1 MDEQQ
6 DDVER
11 RLSAALHRMGSEA
24 RAPEGLWARIAPR
37 LEDRVM
43 VPGGWGRRFGMA
55 AMGVAA
61 ALVLAVG
68 GVGTVRVA
76 SRPAVGVGGR
86 WLRVTELL
94 RTGRRAGDRQARP
107 APTRS
112 WPSKRMTKRR
122 HCWRVLSEPTAVPRP
137 QLADSA
143 VPRPQGVDSTEL
155 GWSLTDGG
163 GLEAR
168 QERIAVDVQG
178 SAGERQIVSQAS
190 LTIEVRNVNAAT
202 IQLRGLVEST
212 GGFIEH
218 ISTSGGP
225 NPEFGS
231 AGVRVPG
238 ERFVETLD
246 RIEGLGRPLEQ
257 SLGQRDVTGQ
267 VIDLEARLRSERSA
281 EQSLLKLLDRA
292 ASVTDVLTVERE
304 LARVRATVERLQGE
318 LEYLQRSVALATI
331 AVSFTLPPGAVTI
344 APSASMQIE
353 VGDVEG
359 SVRRVR
365 DLVGGAGGRM
375 EQVTVST
382 RTNGQDAFLSFEA
395 PASAFESLLTS
406 LAGDGVIIYRE
417 VRSDGRLP
425 SAGSDDDLQ
434 ARFNVTLQT
443 PEESD
448 LWGDVVLPAGG
459 ALAALL
465 IVVVAA
471 LAICARRRRAA

>member
-6 DDVER
+6 NDVER

-43 VPGGWGRRFGMA
+43 VRGGWGRRLGMA

-76 SRPAVGVGGR
+76 ND
-86 WLRVTELL
+86 LL
-94 RTGRRAGDRQARP
+94 SESGDDGSALLGFSGPQG
-107 APTRS
+107 APGADS
-112 WPSKRMTKRR
+112 FAAFEADDEALKSLAI
-122 HCWRVLSEPTAVPRP
+122 LSEPT
-137 QLADSA
+137 A

-155 GWSLTDGG
+155 GWSLTDDG

-168 QERIAVDVQG
+168 QERISVDVQG
-178 SAGERQIVSQAS
+178 SADERQIVSQAS

-231 AGVRVPG
+231 AVVRVPG

-267 VIDLEARLRSERSA
+267 VIDLEARLRSERSS

-304 LARVRATVERLQGE
+304 LARVRANVERLQGE

-331 AVSFTLPPGAVTI
+331 AVSFTLPPGAVPI

-353 VGDVEG
+353 VGDVES

-375 EQVTVST
+375 GQVTVST

-395 PASAFESLLTS
+395 PASVFESLLTS
-406 LAGDGVIIYRE
+406 LAGDGVILYRE

-459 ALAALL
+459 ALAALV

-471 LAICARRRRAA
+471 LVIRARRRRA

>member
-37 LEDRVM
+37 LDARVM
-43 VPGGWGRRFGMA
+43 VRGGWGRRLGMA

-76 SRPAVGVGGR
+76 ADLLSESGEDGGALLSVSGPAGAPGPDSFAAFD
-86 WLRVTELL
+86 
-94 RTGRRAGDRQARP
+94 TGDEALALEAMYTAAAQPAPAAVPTGTPRP
-107 APTRS
+107 APPEPGWTL
-112 WPSKRMTKRR
+112 TTLDA
-122 HCWRVLSEPTAVPRP
+122 RVERTAVEA
-137 QLADSA
+137 QDSA
-143 VPRPQGVDSTEL
+143 D
-155 GWSLTDGG
+155 
-163 GLEAR
+163 A
-168 QERIAVDVQG
+168 
-178 SAGERQIVSQAS
+178 RQIVSQAS
-190 LTIEVRNVNAAT
+190 LTIEVRNVIAAT
-202 IQLRGLVEST
+202 IQLRGLVESA

-231 AGVRVPG
+231 AVVRVPG

-267 VIDLEARLRSERSA
+267 AIDLEARLRSERSA

-292 ASVTDVLTVERE
+292 VSVTDVLTVERE

-331 AVSFTLPPGAVTI
+331 AVSFTLPPGAVPI

-365 DLVGGAGGRM
+365 DLVGGADGRM
-375 EQVTVST
+375 GQVTVST

-395 PASAFESLLTS
+395 PASAFESLLAS
-406 LAGDGVIIYRE
+406 LAGDGVILYRE

-434 ARFNVTLQT
+434 ARFSVTLQT

-448 LWGDVVLPAGG
+448 PWGDVVLPAGG
-459 ALAALL
+459 ALAALV

-471 LAICARRRRAA
+471 LAIRARRRRGA

>member
-11 RLSAALHRMGSEA
+11 RLSAALRRMGSEA
-24 RAPEGLWARIAPR
+24 RAPEGLWARIEPQ

-43 VPGGWGRRFGMA
+43 VRGGWGRRLSMA
-55 AMGVAA
+55 AMGVVA

-68 GVGTVRVA
+68 GVGTARVA
-76 SRPAVGVGGR
+76 NDLLSGSAEDGAALLATDDAFGPAGAAGAAGAERAEGAEGWILASFETDGPVPMPAQPPPPP
-86 WLRVTELL
+86 
-94 RTGRRAGDRQARP
+94 GRRLLDLR
-107 APTRS
+107 
-112 WPSKRMTKRR
+112 
-122 HCWRVLSEPTAVPRP
+122 
-137 QLADSA
+137 LADPSSGA
-143 VPRPQGVDSTEL
+143 LNVVQNSQFSVVDT
-155 GWSLTDGG
+155 
-163 GLEAR
+163 
-168 QERIAVDVQG
+168 QG
-178 SAGERQIVSQAS
+178 SVGERQIVSQAS
-190 LTIEVRNVNAAT
+190 LTIEVRNVSAAT

-231 AGVRVPG
+231 AVVRVPG

-267 VIDLEARLRSERSA
+267 AIDLEARLRSERSA
-281 EQSLLKLLDRA
+281 EQSLLKLLDRT
-292 ASVTDVLTVERE
+292 ASVTDVLNVERE

-331 AVSFTLPPGAVTI
+331 AVSFTLPPGAVPI

-353 VGDVEG
+353 VGDVEA
-359 SVRRVR
+359 SVQRVR
-365 DLVGGAGGRM
+365 ELVGVAGGRM
-375 EQVTVST
+375 GQVTVST
-382 RTNGQDAFLSFEA
+382 RTDGQDAFLSFEA
-395 PASAFESLLTS
+395 PASAFEGLLAS
-406 LAGDGVIIYRE
+406 LAGDGVILYRE

-448 LWGDVVLPAGG
+448 LWGDVLLPAGG
-459 ALAALL
+459 ALAALV
-465 IVVVAA
+465 IVVVVA
-471 LAICARRRRAA
+471 LAIRARRRRA

>member
-24 RAPEGLWARIAPR
+24 RAPEGLWARIEPR

-43 VPGGWGRRFGMA
+43 VRGGWGRRFGMA

-68 GVGTVRVA
+68 GVGTA
-76 SRPAVGVGGR
+76 
-86 WLRVTELL
+86 RVTSDLL
-94 RTGRRAGDRQARP
+94 SGSGDDGSALLGFSGSQG
-107 APTRS
+107 APG
-112 WPSKRMTKRR
+112 
-122 HCWRVLSEPTAVPRP
+122 
-137 QLADSA
+137 ADSFA
-143 VPRPQGVDSTEL
+143 AFDADDEAEEFSALAIESGAAKSEV
-155 GWSLTDGG
+155 GWSLVEENS
-163 GLEAR
+163 LEAR
-168 QERIAVDVQG
+168 QERSVVEAQG

-231 AGVRVPG
+231 AVVRVPS

-267 VIDLEARLRSERSA
+267 AIDLEARLRSERSA

-331 AVSFTLPPGAVTI
+331 AVSFTLPPGAVPI

-359 SVRRVR
+359 SVRHVR
-365 DLVGGAGGRM
+365 DLVGAAGGRM

-471 LAICARRRRAA
+471 LAIRARRRRA

>member
-37 LEDRVM
+37 LEERVM
-43 VPGGWGRRFGMA
+43 VRGGWGRRLGMA

-68 GVGTVRVA
+68 GVGTARVA
-76 SRPAVGVGGR
+76 SD
-86 WLRVTELL
+86 LL
-94 RTGRRAGDRQARP
+94 SGSGDDGSALLGFSGPQG
-107 APTRS
+107 APG
-112 WPSKRMTKRR
+112 
-122 HCWRVLSEPTAVPRP
+122 
-137 QLADSA
+137 ADSFA
-143 VPRPQGVDSTEL
+143 AFDADDEAEEL
-155 GWSLTDGG
+155 SALAIESGAAKSEVGWSLVEENS
-163 GLEAR
+163 LEAR
-168 QERIAVDVQG
+168 QERSAVDNQG
-178 SAGERQIVSQAS
+178 FAGERQIVSQAS

-202 IQLRGLVEST
+202 TQLRGLVEST

-231 AGVRVPG
+231 AVVRVPG

-304 LARVRATVERLQGE
+304 LSRVRATVERLQGE

-331 AVSFTLPPGAVTI
+331 AVSFTLPPGTVPI

-365 DLVGGAGGRM
+365 DLVGAAGGRM

-382 RTNGQDAFLSFEA
+382 RTDGQDAFLSFEA
-395 PASAFESLLTS
+395 PASAFESLLAS
-406 LAGDGVIIYRE
+406 LAGDGVIVYRE

-459 ALAALL
+459 ALAALV

-471 LAICARRRRAA
+471 LAIRARRRRA

>member
-37 LEDRVM
+37 LEERVM
-43 VPGGWGRRFGMA
+43 VRGGWGRRLGMA

-76 SRPAVGVGGR
+76 ADLLSESVDDGSALLSFSEPAGAPGPSGAPGADSFMAFE
-86 WLRVTELL
+86 TDDEEKALL
-94 RTGRRAGDRQARP
+94 A
-107 APTRS
+107 
-112 WPSKRMTKRR
+112 
-122 HCWRVLSEPTAVPRP
+122 VLSEPATASE
-137 QLADSA
+137 AASSEFA
-143 VPRPQGVDSTEL
+143 
-155 GWSLTDGG
+155 WSLTDGG

-168 QERIAVDVQG
+168 QERIDVDVQG
-178 SAGERQIVSQAS
+178 SADERQIVSQAS

-225 NPEFGS
+225 NPAYGS
-231 AGVRVPG
+231 AVVRVPS

-257 SLGQRDVTGQ
+257 SIGQRDVTGQ

-292 ASVTDVLTVERE
+292 ASVTDVLNVERE

-318 LEYLQRSVALATI
+318 FEYLQRSVALATI
-331 AVSFTLPPGAVTI
+331 SVSFTLPPGAVPI

-353 VGDVEG
+353 VGDVEA
-359 SVRRVR
+359 SVQRVR

-375 EQVTVST
+375 GQVTVST

-459 ALAALL
+459 ALAALV

-471 LAICARRRRAA
+471 LMIRARRRRA

>member
-1 MDEQQ
+1 
-6 DDVER
+6 
-11 RLSAALHRMGSEA
+11 
-24 RAPEGLWARIAPR
+24 
-37 LEDRVM
+37 
-43 VPGGWGRRFGMA
+43 
-55 AMGVAA
+55 
-61 ALVLAVG
+61 
-68 GVGTVRVA
+68 
-76 SRPAVGVGGR
+76 
-86 WLRVTELL
+86 
-94 RTGRRAGDRQARP
+94 
-107 APTRS
+107 
-112 WPSKRMTKRR
+112 MTKRR
-122 HCWRVLSEPTAVPRP
+122 HCWQILSEPTAT
-137 QLADSA
+137 AAEAATSEFA
-143 VPRPQGVDSTEL
+143 
-155 GWSLTDGG
+155 WSLTDGG

-178 SAGERQIVSQAS
+178 SADERQIVSQAS

-202 IQLRGLVEST
+202 TQLRGLVEST

-231 AGVRVPG
+231 AVVRVPG

-331 AVSFTLPPGAVTI
+331 AVSFTLPPGAVPI

-459 ALAALL
+459 ALAALV

-471 LAICARRRRAA
+471 LAIRARRRRA

>member
-24 RAPEGLWARIAPR
+24 RAPEGLWAHIEPR

-43 VPGGWGRRFGMA
+43 VRGGWGRRLGMA

-68 GVGTVRVA
+68 GVGTTRVA
-76 SRPAVGVGGR
+76 ND
-86 WLRVTELL
+86 LL
-94 RTGRRAGDRQARP
+94 SGSGDDGAALLSVSGPPGQP
-107 APTRS
+107 APDS
-112 WPSKRMTKRR
+112 FGAFDANDEALKSLA
-122 HCWRVLSEPTAVPRP
+122 VLSEPT
-137 QLADSA
+137 A

-155 GWSLTDGG
+155 GWLPVDAD

-168 QERIAVDVQG
+168 QERSVVEAQG
-178 SAGERQIVSQAS
+178 SAGNRQIVSQAS
-190 LTIEVRNVNAAT
+190 LTIEVRNVNAAM
-202 IQLRGLVEST
+202 IQLRGLVESA

-225 NPEFGS
+225 NPEYGS
-231 AGVRVPG
+231 AVVRVPG

-267 VIDLEARLRSERSA
+267 AIDLEARLKSERSA

-292 ASVTDVLTVERE
+292 ASITDVLTVERE

-331 AVSFTLPPGAVTI
+331 AVSFTLPPGAVPI
-344 APSASMQIE
+344 APSASMQIQ

-375 EQVTVST
+375 GQVTVST

-395 PASAFESLLTS
+395 PASAFEGLLAS
-406 LAGDGVIIYRE
+406 LAGDGVILHRE

-434 ARFNVTLQT
+434 ARFTVTLQT

-448 LWGDVVLPAGG
+448 LWGDVLLPAGG

-465 IVVVAA
+465 IVVAAA
-471 LAICARRRRAA
+471 LAIRARRRRA

>member
-24 RAPEGLWARIAPR
+24 RAPEGLWARIEPQ

-43 VPGGWGRRFGMA
+43 VRGGWSRRLSMA

-68 GVGTVRVA
+68 GVGTARVA
-76 SRPAVGVGGR
+76 NDLLSGSAEDGAALLATDDAFGPAGAAGAAGAERAEGWILASFETDGLVPMPAPPP
-86 WLRVTELL
+86 TP
-94 RTGRRAGDRQARP
+94 TPGRRLLNLRLAE
-107 APTRS
+107 
-112 WPSKRMTKRR
+112 PSSGALNVVQNSQSSVVVT
-122 HCWRVLSEPTAVPRP
+122 
-137 QLADSA
+137 
-143 VPRPQGVDSTEL
+143 
-155 GWSLTDGG
+155 
-163 GLEAR
+163 
-168 QERIAVDVQG
+168 QG
-178 SAGERQIVSQAS
+178 SVGERQIVSQAS
-190 LTIEVRNVNAAT
+190 LTIEVRNVSAAT

-231 AGVRVPG
+231 AVVRVPG

-267 VIDLEARLRSERSA
+267 AIDLEARLRSERSA
-281 EQSLLKLLDRA
+281 EQSLLKLLDRT
-292 ASVTDVLTVERE
+292 ASVTDVLNVERE

-331 AVSFTLPPGAVTI
+331 AVSFTLPPGAVPI

-365 DLVGGAGGRM
+365 ELVGVAGGRM
-375 EQVTVST
+375 GQVTVST
-382 RTNGQDAFLSFEA
+382 RTDGQDAFLSFEA
-395 PASAFESLLTS
+395 PASAFEGLLAS
-406 LAGDGVIIYRE
+406 LAGDGVILYRE

-448 LWGDVVLPAGG
+448 LWGDVLLPAGG
-459 ALAALL
+459 ALAALV
-465 IVVVAA
+465 IVVVVA
-471 LAICARRRRAA
+471 LAIRARRRRA

>member
-24 RAPEGLWARIAPR
+24 RAPEGLWARLEPR

-43 VPGGWGRRFGMA
+43 VRAGWGRRFGMA

-68 GVGTVRVA
+68 GVGTARVA
-76 SRPAVGVGGR
+76 NDLLSGSGDDGGALLANDVSGPPGAPGAKSLAAFDVDAEAEG
-86 WLRVTELL
+86 WLSVRLPL
-94 RTGRRAGDRQARP
+94 P
-107 APTRS
+107 
-112 WPSKRMTKRR
+112 
-122 HCWRVLSEPTAVPRP
+122 PTAT
-137 QLADSA
+137 
-143 VPRPQGVDSTEL
+143 PRPQGADTSAF
-155 GWSLTDGG
+155 SLSMVEGE

-168 QERIAVDVQG
+168 HERSVVEAQG
-178 SAGERQIVSQAS
+178 FADERQIVSQAS

-231 AGVRVPG
+231 AVVRVPG

-267 VIDLEARLRSERSA
+267 AIDLEARLRSERSA

-292 ASVTDVLTVERE
+292 VSVTDVLTVERE

-331 AVSFTLPPGAVTI
+331 AVSFTLPPGAVPI

-375 EQVTVST
+375 GQVTVST

-395 PASAFESLLTS
+395 PASAFEGLLTS
-406 LAGDGVIIYRE
+406 LAGDGVILYRE

-434 ARFNVTLQT
+434 ARFTVTLQT

-465 IVVVAA
+465 IVVVVA
-471 LAICARRRRAA
+471 LAIRARRRRG

>member
-43 VPGGWGRRFGMA
+43 VRAGWGRRLSMA

-68 GVGTVRVA
+68 GVGTARVA
-76 SRPAVGVGGR
+76 SD
-86 WLRVTELL
+86 LL
-94 RTGRRAGDRQARP
+94 SGSGDDGSALLGFSGPQG
-107 APTRS
+107 APG
-112 WPSKRMTKRR
+112 
-122 HCWRVLSEPTAVPRP
+122 
-137 QLADSA
+137 ADSFA
-143 VPRPQGVDSTEL
+143 AFDADDEAEEL
-155 GWSLTDGG
+155 SALAIESGAAKSEVGWSLTEAD

-168 QERIAVDVQG
+168 QERSVVEAQG

-190 LTIEVRNVNAAT
+190 LTVEVRNVNAAT
-202 IQLRGLVEST
+202 TQLRGLVEST

-231 AGVRVPG
+231 AVVRVPG

-267 VIDLEARLRSERSA
+267 AIDLEARLRSERSA

-304 LARVRATVERLQGE
+304 HARVRATVERLQGE

-331 AVSFTLPPGAVTI
+331 AVSFTLPPGAVPI

-359 SVRRVR
+359 SVRHVR
-365 DLVGGAGGRM
+365 DLVGAAGGRM

-459 ALAALL
+459 ALAALV

-471 LAICARRRRAA
+471 LAIRARRRRA

>member
-43 VPGGWGRRFGMA
+43 VRGGWGRRFGMA

-68 GVGTVRVA
+68 GVGTARVA
-76 SRPAVGVGGR
+76 SDLLSGSGDDGGALLGAWGPAG
-86 WLRVTELL
+86 E
-94 RTGRRAGDRQARP
+94 AGPDSFMAFD
-107 APTRS
+107 ANDEALKS
-112 WPSKRMTKRR
+112 LAI
-122 HCWRVLSEPTAVPRP
+122 LSEPTAAPRP
-137 QLADSA
+137 QGVDSA

-155 GWSLTDGG
+155 GWSLTDDG

-168 QERIAVDVQG
+168 QERIVVEAQG
-178 SAGERQIVSQAS
+178 SASDRQIVSQAS

-202 IQLRGLVEST
+202 IQLRGLIESA

-231 AGVRVPG
+231 AVVRVPG

-267 VIDLEARLRSERSA
+267 AIDLEARLRSERSA
-281 EQSLLKLLDRA
+281 EQSLRKLLDRA

-331 AVSFTLPPGAVTI
+331 AVSFTLPPGAMPI

-365 DLVGGAGGRM
+365 DLVSGAGGRM
-375 EQVTVST
+375 GQVTVST
-382 RTNGQDAFLSFEA
+382 RMNGQDAFLSFEA
-395 PASAFESLLTS
+395 PASAFEGLLTS
-406 LAGDGVIIYRE
+406 LAGDGVILYRE

-471 LAICARRRRAA
+471 LAIRARRRRA